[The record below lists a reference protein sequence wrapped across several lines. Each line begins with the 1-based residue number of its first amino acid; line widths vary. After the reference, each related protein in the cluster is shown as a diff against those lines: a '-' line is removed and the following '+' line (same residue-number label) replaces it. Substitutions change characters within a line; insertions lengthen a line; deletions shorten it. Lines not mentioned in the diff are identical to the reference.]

1 MSLLTG
7 FRKHRS
13 SLAHSAAIYAQR
25 VTLKDR
31 IKHART
37 DAGLSQSALARACKV
52 APSAI
57 NKLESG
63 DTKALSATLLIKMS
77 EALSVDSGWLASG
90 RPARVVASGHQT
102 TEPLD
107 PVLLDL
113 AALDP
118 DDAALWR
125 AQIRVAANKARKSAG
140 TTDPPAP
147 TLFSPKRQ
155 HSG

>member
-1 MSLLTG
+1 MSVLTG

-37 DAGLSQSALARACKV
+37 EAGLSQSALARACKV
-52 APSAI
+52 DPSAI

-63 DTKALSATLLIKMS
+63 ETKALSSALLLKMS
-77 EALSVDSGWLASG
+77 EVLSVDSGWLASG
-90 RPARVVASGHQT
+90 RAAKASIASRAP
-102 TEPLD
+102 EPID
-107 PVLLDL
+107 PVLIDL

-125 AQIRVAANKARKSAG
+125 AQIRVAANKARR
-140 TTDPPAP
+140 TTSDSGPPEQA
-147 TLFSPKRQ
+147 SVAPKRR